1 MLAHG
6 AWVGR
11 LTKDDRLTEALIR
24 GDVEAA
30 PVDERDRAMLR
41 YVRKLT
47 LEPAKV
53 EREDVEELRRA
64 GFSDSAIGDIAIN
77 AALFAFMNRVVD
89 GLGGQLEGDMLE
101 RAKRFDL
108 PLHEGTFEHLPGA
121 EEPMEPSIHS

>member
-11 LTKDDRLTEALIR
+11 LTKDEQLTAALTR
-24 GDVEAA
+24 GDVDAA

-64 GFSDSAIGDIAIN
+64 GFSDAAIGDIAIN
-77 AALFAFMNRVVD
+77 AALFALMNRVVD
-89 GLGGQLEGDMLE
+89 GLGGQLEGDMVE
-101 RAKRFDL
+101 RARRFDL
-108 PLHEGTFEHLPGA
+108 PLHAGTYEHLVADGTT
-121 EEPMEPSIHS
+121 

>member
-11 LTKDDRLTEALIR
+11 LTKDEQLAAALIR
-24 GDVEAA
+24 GDVEGAA
-30 PVDERDRAMLR
+30 VEERDRAMLR

-47 LEPAKV
+47 LEPATV

-64 GFSDSAIGDIAIN
+64 GFSDAAIGDIAIN

-89 GLGGQLEGDMLE
+89 GLGGQLEGDMLGKA
-101 RAKRFDL
+101 RTFGL
-108 PLHEGTFEHLPGA
+108 PLHAGTYEHLDP
-121 EEPMEPSIHS
+121 PR